1 MSDTTDIQDA
11 VPTSGDP
18 KEVTE
23 AREVIND
30 NATAIHRFV
39 MNYLL
44 DTGVFVHLAE
54 ALTHELFGKHVAEG
68 GVVEGANTE
77 AATTLLQKAGQD
89 IVEVGFLDVNYD
101 LQAVVDGAAS
111 FKFLV
116 RIARLVDPKVVPP
129 EVIPGQEVVDALLV
143 VFHYKRN
150 TI

>member
-1 MSDTTDIQDA
+1 MSDTDIQDA

-30 NATAIHRFV
+30 NAAAIHRFV
-39 MNYLL
+39 MSYLL
-44 DTGVFVHLAE
+44 DSGVFVHLAE

-68 GVVEGANTE
+68 GVVGGANTE

-89 IVEVGFLDVNYD
+89 IVEVGFLGDVSYD
-101 LQAVVDGAAS
+101 LQTVVDGAAS